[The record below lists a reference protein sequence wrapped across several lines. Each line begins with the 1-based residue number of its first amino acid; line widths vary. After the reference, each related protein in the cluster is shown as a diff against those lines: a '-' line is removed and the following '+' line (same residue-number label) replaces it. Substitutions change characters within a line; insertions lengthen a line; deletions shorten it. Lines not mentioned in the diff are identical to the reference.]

1 MKEPVKKKVAS
12 VKKVK
17 ALHVPAPAKK
27 CVHTFKCIF
36 NDDCEKEAKAEFS
49 AMSSE
54 QLEIIGRNHGI
65 ELDRRLV
72 KSTLVKQLYEVM

>member
-1 MKEPVKKKVAS
+1 MKTAKTA
-12 VKKVK
+12 K
-17 ALHVPAPAKK
+17 APHVPVPAKK
-27 CVHTFKCIF
+27 CVHFFRCMF
-36 NDDCEKEAKAEFS
+36 NDDCEDLAKAELS

-72 KSTLVKQLYEVM
+72 KSTLVRQLYEVM

>member
-1 MKEPVKKKVAS
+1 MKAAIKKAKTAKAPHVA
-12 VKKVK
+12 V
-17 ALHVPAPAKK
+17 AAKK
-27 CVHTFKCIF
+27 CVHTFKCMF
-36 NDDCEKEAKAEFS
+36 NDDCEKEAKAELS

>member
-1 MKEPVKKKVAS
+1 MKAAIKKAKTA
-12 VKKVK
+12 K
-17 ALHVPAPAKK
+17 APRVPAPAKK
-27 CVHTFKCIF
+27 CVHTFKCMF

>member
-1 MKEPVKKKVAS
+1 MKQPIVKKKAAP
-12 VKKVK
+12 KKD
-17 ALHVPAPAKK
+17 AKPNIRFVK
-27 CVHTFKCIF
+27 CVHTFKCMF
-36 NDDCEKEAKAEFS
+36 NDDCEKEAKAELS

-54 QLEIIGRNHGI
+54 ELEAIGRNHGI

>member
-1 MKEPVKKKVAS
+1 MKATKQKGMTA
-12 VKKVK
+12 K
-17 ALHVPAPAKK
+17 APHVPIPDKK
-27 CVHTFKCIF
+27 CVHFFKCMW
-36 NDDCEKEAKAEFS
+36 NDDCEKQAKEELS

-54 QLEIIGRNHGI
+54 QLEAMGRHYGI